1 MKTKHYLINIIII
14 LFFCSFYTISSAQN
28 NDVRLNRTIEL
39 LAQGK
44 PTFGIFSGDR
54 SLNNARSLA
63 RSNLDFVL
71 IDMEHGPLDFETLR
85 IFLLSMTDKRSIIQK
100 GNLQANVT
108 PIVRLPVNGR
118 ENLQFLSKQALDI
131 GSFGVMYPFISTKE
145 EALNAVR
152 ASRYPQKKGAADFNP
167 PGLRG
172 RAPTNAVWYWGLT
185 SGDYVRRAD
194 VWPLDPNGEI
204 LTVIQ
209 IENPEGVN
217 NIEEII
223 SVPGI
228 GAIFVGPSDL
238 GITMGYPDNPGAPEI
253 EEAIQKVLKACK
265 KKNIPVGI
273 TTGPGSIERRLKE
286 GFRFVT
292 VGGDGGI
299 SPGTATTLQRGRTAS
314 GRK

>member
-1 MKTKHYLINIIII
+1 MQTKHFLKNIIIV

-85 IFLLSMTDKRSIIQK
+85 IFLLSMTDKRSIMQK

-238 GITMGYPDNPGAPEI
+238 GITMGYQIGRAS
-253 EEAIQKVLKACK
+253 CR
-265 KKNIPVGI
+265 
-273 TTGPGSIERRLKE
+273 ER
-286 GFRFVT
+286 V
-292 VGGDGGI
+292 
-299 SPGTATTLQRGRTAS
+299 
-314 GRK
+314 